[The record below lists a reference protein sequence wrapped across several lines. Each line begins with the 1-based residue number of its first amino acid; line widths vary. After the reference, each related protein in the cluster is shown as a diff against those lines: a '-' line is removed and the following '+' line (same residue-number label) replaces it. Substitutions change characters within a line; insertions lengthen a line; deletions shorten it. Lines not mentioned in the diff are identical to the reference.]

1 MRYCPRCSQLI
12 QDAAVYCRFCH
23 REVVSETT
31 SSERWTGFGKKFH
44 QLSATQQQTV
54 WDQLDPGDRTYAQKI
69 LGIVPPA
76 PARTQEAVYAST
88 QRRRA
93 RRSGAAFGF
102 FMVVCLSLLL
112 IGGYLVF
119 RIIEAPG
126 GDSEGVSG
134 QSSSVFQSIDRVFIG
149 AWETVTLV
157 VAGFGGAAADSVSNA
172 VGSIASDAHQGEAQN
187 SLASLNLTPDLSTP
201 PPQGP

>member
-1 MRYCPRCSQLI
+1 MRYCLRCSQLI

-31 SSERWTGFGKKFH
+31 SSERWTSFGEKFH

-54 WDQLDPGDRTYAQKI
+54 WDQLDPGDRTYAQKV

-76 PARTQEAVYAST
+76 PARTQEAVSPSA
-88 QRRRA
+88 QRRRT

-102 FMVVCLSLLL
+102 FMVVSLSLLL
-112 IGGYLVF
+112 IGGYLGF

-126 GDSEGVSG
+126 GDSKGVSG
-134 QSSSVFQSIDRVFIG
+134 QSSSVYQRIDRVFIG
-149 AWETVTLV
+149 AWETVTSA
-157 VAGFGGAAADSVSNA
+157 VADLGEAAADSVSNA
-172 VGSIASDAHQGEAQN
+172 VGSIASDAHQGEAQGLLDPH
-187 SLASLNLTPDLSTP
+187 SPYRTLRLLA
-201 PPQGP
+201 